1 MQDRTTQIIIF
12 YFKLKLKISLNSHK
26 NQFLCV
32 VCVFVYCLMYICV
45 MNTSECVGVPASMH
59 AFGGHV

>member
-12 YFKLKLKISLNSHK
+12 YFQLKLKISLDSHR

-32 VCVFVYCLMYICV
+32 VCVCLLFDVCV
-45 MNTSECVGVPASMH
+45 MNASECVGVATSMH